1 MPRKPNKHKTE
12 RITINVTP
20 QIKYYLERLVDRGLY
35 GKTPTEA
42 ANRMVT
48 RGIESV
54 IEDGHLKHP
63 DQNGSLA
70 KK

>member
-35 GKTPTEA
+35 GKTHTEA
-42 ANRMVT
+42 ANRMVA

-54 IEDGHLKHP
+54 IEDGHLEHP
-63 DQNGSLA
+63 ENSDLNKS
-70 KK
+70 